1 MLCTLANGLRG
12 WVAQKALHAHTCCGT
27 LMPWGPLEDQK
38 SPQGPPLLPWL
49 LMVSERGKTETN
61 ISWVPLFC
69 KAPHKIPHSLRV
81 RHFHPYFRVERNEAE
96 KVQKSCSR
104 PRNWWL
110 TDVTWTQSC
119 MALSA
124 AATAARTASRRSA
137 FGMCSFPCSE
147 FLVLQYWIN
156 PSLKA
161 LITIPCSTKKRSPD

>member
-1 MLCTLANGLRG
+1 MLCTLANRLRG
-12 WVAQKALHAHTCCGT
+12 WVAQKALHAHTYCGT

-61 ISWVPLFC
+61 ISWVPIFC

-104 PRNWWL
+104 PRNWW
-110 TDVTWTQSC
+110 VTEMWLEPRAAWLFPPQQQQS
-119 MALSA
+119 ALSHTSLPFA
-124 AATAARTASRRSA
+124 YAV
-137 FGMCSFPCSE
+137 FPAQNSY
-147 FLVLQYWIN
+147 FL
-156 PSLKA
+156 
-161 LITIPCSTKKRSPD
+161 STG